1 MTKVKFILSSILAI
15 LLFSSLNHTSMYKN
29 FVFNVFKNI
38 NSVGEI
44 LITDQMIYF
53 VQMYTRLLNL
63 IDNLC

>member
-1 MTKVKFILSSILAI
+1 
-15 LLFSSLNHTSMYKN
+15 MYKN
-29 FVFNVFKNI
+29 SVFNVFENI

-44 LITDQMIYF
+44 LIIDQMIYF

>member
-1 MTKVKFILSSILAI
+1 
-15 LLFSSLNHTSMYKN
+15 MYKN
-29 FVFNVFKNI
+29 SVFNVFENI

-63 IDNLC
+63 IDNHC

>member
-1 MTKVKFILSSILAI
+1 
-15 LLFSSLNHTSMYKN
+15 MYKN
-29 FVFNVFKNI
+29 SVFNVFENI

>member
-1 MTKVKFILSSILAI
+1 
-15 LLFSSLNHTSMYKN
+15 MYKN
-29 FVFNVFKNI
+29 SVFNVFENV

>member
-1 MTKVKFILSSILAI
+1 MTKVKFILSSLLVI
-15 LLFSSLNHTSMYKN
+15 LLFSSINHTSMYKN
-29 FVFNVFKNI
+29 SVFNVFENI

-44 LITDQMIYF
+44 LITNQMIYF

>member
-1 MTKVKFILSSILAI
+1 
-15 LLFSSLNHTSMYKN
+15 MYKN
-29 FVFNVFKNI
+29 SVFNVFENI

-44 LITDQMIYF
+44 LITNQMIYF